1 MQSRTIHPL
10 FYAFDMLRTI
20 LETRLR
26 AHFEENA
33 EPFWYEKASL
43 QAIRQSQ
50 AFSFLFKKY
59 SPSDEELIILL
70 LALAPHFDP
79 TLLHELTQKYLPDGG
94 EFPAFGGV
102 KGHHHRGILP
112 TGETALFLLG
122 GLDFEKRNKVQE
134 CLAPD
139 GPLAT
144 QGLLYVEAVPEGE
157 PRMSGKLIVN
167 EEVVEWL
174 ALKRI
179 SRPRFSP
186 EFGAEYLSTE
196 QTWDDLVLNVHTQN
210 QIQEL
215 QLWLKHND
223 TLLYEWGMHRKIKPG
238 YRALFH
244 GPPGTG
250 KTLTATLIGKHTGR
264 EVFRIDLSKVVSKY
278 IGETEKNL
286 SKVFDKAQHK
296 EWILFFDEAE
306 AVLGKRTGVKDAHD
320 KYANQE
326 VAYLLQR
333 IENYPGLIVLATNLR
348 SNIDDAFTRRFHS
361 IIYFPKPTA
370 QEREVLWR
378 KSFPTQV
385 SFDPALD
392 LPLISQQYDLTGANI
407 INIVQRVCLELLSR
421 EESVVF
427 SELLVEH
434 IQKEYQKE
442 GRLT

>member
-1 MQSRTIHPL
+1 ML
-10 FYAFDMLRTI
+10 DAAFSSLKEV
-20 LETRLR
+20 LQTRLR
-26 AHFEENA
+26 AHFEENT

-43 QAIRQSQ
+43 QAIRHSQS
-50 AFSFLFKKY
+50 FSYLFKKY
-59 SPSDEELIILL
+59 APTDPELIILL

-79 TLLHELTQKYLPDGG
+79 TLLSDLTQRYLPDGG
-94 EFPAFGGV
+94 EFPALGGV
-102 KGHHHRGILP
+102 KGHAHRGILP

-122 GLDFEKRNKVQE
+122 GLDFEKRNKVHE
-134 CLAPD
+134 YLAPD

-144 QGLLYVEAVPEGE
+144 HGLLYVEAVPEGE

-174 ALKRI
+174 ALRRI

-196 QTWDDLVLNVHTQN
+196 QTWDDLVLNAHTHH
-210 QIQEL
+210 QILEL

-223 TLLYEWGMHRKIKPG
+223 TLLYDWGMYRKIKPG

-296 EWILFFDEAE
+296 DWILFFDEAE

-333 IENYPGLIVLATNLR
+333 IESYPGLIVLATNLR
-348 SNIDDAFTRRFHS
+348 SNIDEAFTRRFHS
-361 IIYFPKPTA
+361 IIYFPKPSA
-370 QEREVLWR
+370 EERELLWR
-378 KSFPTQV
+378 KSFPAQV
-385 SFDPALD
+385 GFDSTLD
-392 LPLISQQYDLTGANI
+392 LAQIARQYDLTGANI

-421 EESVVF
+421 AEWLLSP
-427 SELLVEH
+427 ELLLDH
-434 IQKEYQKE
+434 IQKEYLKE
-442 GRLT
+442 GRMM